1 MAENTELEASA
12 LNATDANQEQDFASL
27 MSSNNQASAPLNN
40 EAPMHELSSDGP
52 GGDPLGEAMRYSQH
66 VGRQQLQNK
75 IAPPTTLGE
84 SLTYQK
90 SPGIRYLDADSIA
103 NFTQQESYNPDGFN
117 PKDPTNYAR
126 FAERET
132 WGTALAKGFDSMSS
146 KFGAAF
152 KENFVGYGRLGSA
165 LANMDMSLLM
175 PTEDEMMQQYY
186 QDQKEAQKN
195 FVFQK
200 PEDQD
205 SIFSKGSVSEFIG
218 SSGFMLGTFA
228 ALSLEIAADILL
240 TAATAPAGGEGA
252 ATFAPTFAKIGAGFG
267 RLLGKEAV
275 EVGARESA
283 EALAK
288 KSNFFREAAQGFTL
302 GNKSAEEIRLLNKIG
317 EASAVSNATGSVA
330 RQALNDTF
338 TVFNGN
344 LPAILKSKSVL
355 EMTGNVARG
364 LPLVG
369 TGIRYGEKVAAGVEA
384 GVSTGKLIGI
394 GAQGLRRVV
403 QEYNMAATEASF
415 EAVSSYG
422 DTLNKL
428 IDNHRNNNNG
438 DNPNETQFEKMRKL
452 SMDSSGANYKTNM
465 AILLATNKL
474 QFGNMF
480 NKFLP
485 ANKTMRELIEATK
498 DNLLLVEKNGLKKF
512 YKKGF
517 AGAYGLTGQIA
528 RDFGKK
534 EASYQVGKA
543 FFKDMARFE
552 LVEGL
557 QENLQDISSNGW
569 KDYYV
574 GQYQKS
580 NSVLSESFGKAF
592 EDEIS
597 KQGLKTFLMGALTG
611 TLVRLPVHIT
621 TKGLEAASDKITERQ
636 YAKNPGENPV
646 ERVRKQFDKD
656 IETLNTFFK
665 QTEERSF
672 KHKIVNFVNQTQE
685 GQNQA
690 EAAAKGL
697 RYEFENSRDN
707 ALVSAISAAKRTESI
722 DVLQR
727 AVRDMG
733 VDMSNEDFEKSFGV
747 KLEDTK
753 YATPLDFSKNLAKD
767 IKKYSDI
774 TDGLR
779 NKIKNFTEPT
789 LYTPGSKEYFTAMIA
804 RSAEED
810 AIHTIAMNA
819 IKGDM
824 TAKRAQQISQEL
836 LSNQHIANSSDYV
849 IRVLTDPKI
858 LNDEKGNVMS
868 ELRIYEN
875 NLEQNTDPALTDKI
889 KKQIEDKK
897 QELEQLQKWE
907 TFFSKRP
914 DVSIGLN
921 EAGEVET
928 KENIVL
934 DTFVGKRIDKTQ
946 TLVDGYGEPLDQ
958 IDTTFDTHDEEVIET
973 FRQLLNIKNKQ
984 AGVNVEISESEMRD
998 VHSKLVDYMKLDK
1011 DTKDYMSAVDTLMN
1025 PENFK
1030 HAVGKMTDGKMK
1042 FNVISWLGYFNSVIY
1057 NNIAGPEGLI
1067 ASLEE
1072 TGRLNTADKVML
1084 MQDIWNAVYENENYK
1099 NLLTVSLDP
1108 NLGISNAEYTQKLVD
1123 NLHKDITAR
1132 FADIVKKYS
1141 PSEYAEDLTDEEY
1154 DDIIATG
1161 KIEAVKEQLLVD
1173 KIARGDIE
1181 LGPNEQ
1187 KIVNSEQFKESIE
1200 AQVKLAKQKIAE
1212 EQAGV
1217 KTFKDPDGKWGV
1229 VTTEGEIITEGY
1241 NSEEEAVAAS
1251 NAMTNTSEI
1260 PVSEI
1265 PETTPGQ
1272 EYMDMSE
1279 LELQHKL
1286 NDINESYDELIHYG
1300 TQQEIDDLLQEK
1312 NYILEALRKKAN
1324 QTPAS
1329 NTPEVVTEEALV
1341 SNIAIPETLTVG
1353 TPIYYINH
1361 PSIKGVIT
1369 GIDLETNMVTYE
1381 TDKVDNEEDYGE
1393 FIKSYAVEEQPPVV
1407 PPTTPVAPVATV
1419 TPTPAPTPDVTKVTE
1434 NEEDGFVSLSEENFM
1449 RSLMGLPP
1457 LESMEP
1463 FTVETNDEQK
1473 YDVKDSENNTVQTF
1487 DTEIK
1492 AQEVATSANNT
1503 RKDIDFV
1510 KKFMDEALTDLEDKI
1525 DTVMYTSMQS
1535 RGERSMK
1542 LHNKKN
1548 GTDFKTLEEYAS
1560 IKDGRKKLEGIRES
1574 VITGKPVKYAPKKV
1588 SVKKPSEEVQI
1599 NLFDTV
1605 ETPNVLSTG
1614 RDILESLNN
1623 ELADFKSIVEEK
1635 SKEISKFVDED
1646 AISESSIIEQLKKAA
1661 ECFR

>member
-1 MAENTELEASA
+1 MAENTELDASA
-12 LNATDANQEQDFASL
+12 LTATDVNQEQDFASL
-27 MSSNNQASAPLNN
+27 MSSNNQTANVFMDTAES
-40 EAPMHELSSDGP
+40 SSDGP
-52 GGDPLGEAMRYSQH
+52 GGDPLGEAMRYSQY

-75 IAPPTTLGE
+75 IDPPTTLGE
-84 SLTYQK
+84 SLSYQK
-90 SPGIRYLDADSIA
+90 SPGIRYLDADDIA
-103 NFTQQESYNPDGFN
+103 NFTQQESYNPEGFN

-152 KENFVGYGRLGSA
+152 KENFVGYGRMGSA
-165 LANMDMSLLM
+165 IANMDMSLLM
-175 PTEDEMMQQYY
+175 PSEDEMMQQYY
-186 QDQKEAQKN
+186 KDQKDAQKN

-228 ALSLEIAADILL
+228 ALSLEIAADILI

-275 EVGARESA
+275 EVGAKQSA

-288 KSNFFREAAQGFTL
+288 KTNFFREAAQGFTL

-317 EASAVSNATGSVA
+317 EASTVSNATGSVA
-330 RQALNDTF
+330 RQALSDTF

-344 LPAILKSKSVL
+344 LPAILKSKTVL

-369 TGIRYGEKVAAGVEA
+369 TGIRYGERIRAGVDA
-384 GVSTGKLIGI
+384 GLSTGKLVGM
-394 GAQGLRRVV
+394 GAQGLRRVG
-403 QEYNMAATEASF
+403 QELNMSATEASF

-438 DNPNETQFEKMRKL
+438 DNPNETQFEEMRKL
-452 SMDSSGANYKTNM
+452 SMESSGANYKTNM

-485 ANKTMRELIEATK
+485 ANKTMRELIEASK

-517 AGAYGLTGQIA
+517 AAAYGVTGQIA
-528 RDFGKK
+528 KDFGKK
-534 EASYQVGKA
+534 EATFQVGKA
-543 FFKDMARFE
+543 FFKDMTRFE

-557 QENLQDISSNGW
+557 QENLQSISSNGW

-580 NSVLSESFGKAF
+580 NSILSESFGQAF
-592 EDEIS
+592 EDELS

-621 TKGLEAASDKITERQ
+621 TKGLEAASNKINERQ
-636 YAKNPGENPV
+636 YSKNPGENPV

-665 QTEERSF
+665 QTEERTF

-727 AVRDMG
+727 AVAEMG
-733 VDMSNEDFEKSFGV
+733 VDMSSEDFEKSFGV

-753 YATPLDFSKNLAKD
+753 YTTPLEFSKNLAKD

-774 TDGLR
+774 TDGIR
-779 NKIKNFTEPT
+779 NKVKNFTEPT

-810 AIHTIAMNA
+810 AVHTIAMNA

-824 TAKRAQQISQEL
+824 TAKRAQQIAQEL
-836 LSNQHIANSSDYV
+836 LSNSSIANSSDYV

-858 LNDEKGNVMS
+858 LNDEMGNIMS

-875 NLEQNTDPALTDKI
+875 NLKENTDASLKSKI
-889 KKQIEDKK
+889 EKQIKDKK
-897 QELEQLQKWE
+897 EELENLQKWQS
-907 TFFSKRP
+907 FFSNRT
-914 DVSIGLN
+914 DTSIGLN
-921 EAGEVET
+921 EEGEVEA
-928 KENIVL
+928 KENVVL

-946 TLVDGYGEPLDQ
+946 TLVDGYGEPLDT
-958 IDTTFDTHDEEVIET
+958 IETTFDTHDPEVVEI
-973 FRQLLNIKNKQ
+973 FRQLLNVKNQQ
-984 AGVNVEISESEMRD
+984 AGVDAQISETEMRE

-1011 DTKDYMSAVDTLMN
+1011 DTKDYMNAVDTLMN

-1030 HAVGKMTDGKMK
+1030 HAIGKMTDGKMK
-1042 FNVISWLGYFNSVIY
+1042 FNVISWLGYFNNVMY
-1057 NNIAGPEGLI
+1057 NQIAGPDGLM
-1067 ASLEE
+1067 ASLKE
-1072 TGRLNTADKVML
+1072 TVNLNPSDEVLL
-1084 MQDIWNAVYENENYK
+1084 MQEIWNAVYENENYK

-1123 NLHKDITAR
+1123 NLTKEMSAK
-1132 FADIVKKYS
+1132 FADIVKKFA
-1141 PSEYAEDLTDEEY
+1141 PSEYSQDITDEEY
-1154 DDIIATG
+1154 DQMIATG
-1161 KIEAVKEQLLVD
+1161 VIESVKEQLLVD
-1173 KIARGDIE
+1173 KIARGDVE
-1181 LGPNEQ
+1181 LGENEQ
-1187 KIVNSEQFKESIE
+1187 KLINSEQFKESID
-1200 AQVKLAKQKIAE
+1200 AQVAIAKQKISE
-1212 EQAGV
+1212 EKTGT

-1229 VTTEGEIITEGY
+1229 ATTNDEIITEGY
-1241 NSEEEAVAAS
+1241 DTEAEAVAAS
-1251 NAMTNTSEI
+1251 EAMTNTSEV
-1260 PVSEI
+1260 PVAEI

-1272 EYMDMSE
+1272 EYIGMSE
-1279 LELQHKL
+1279 LELQQKI
-1286 NDINESYDELIHYG
+1286 NEINESYDELIHYG

-1312 NYILEALRKKAN
+1312 NYVLAALNKTIKE
-1324 QTPAS
+1324 TPAS
-1329 NTPEVVTEEALV
+1329 NTPEPEISQLPTGEEVVTET
-1341 SNIAIPETLTVG
+1341 PE
-1353 TPIYYINH
+1353 
-1361 PSIKGVIT
+1361 
-1369 GIDLETNMVTYE
+1369 
-1381 TDKVDNEEDYGE
+1381 
-1393 FIKSYAVEEQPPVV
+1393 V
-1407 PPTTPVAPVATV
+1407 PNVPAPAPVIS
-1419 TPTPAPTPDVTKVTE
+1419 TPAPTPDVTQITE
-1434 NEEDGFVSLSEENFM
+1434 GNEEGFVSLSEENFM

-1457 LESMEP
+1457 VESMEP
-1463 FTVETNDEQK
+1463 FIVETNDEQT
-1473 YDVKDSENNTVQTF
+1473 YDIKDTSNNVLQTVG
-1487 DTEIK
+1487 TEAK
-1492 AQEVATSANNT
+1492 AQEIATSANNT

-1510 KKFMDEALTDLEDKI
+1510 KAFMDEALTDIEDKI

-1535 RGERSMK
+1535 RGDRSMK
-1542 LHNKKN
+1542 LYNKKN
-1548 GTDFKTLEEYAS
+1548 GTEFKTLEEYAAT
-1560 IKDGRKKLEGIRES
+1560 KEGRKSLEGIRES
-1574 VITGKPVKYAPKKV
+1574 VITGKPIKYTSKKTT
-1588 SVKKPSEEVQI
+1588 VKKPSQEVQI
-1599 NLFDTV
+1599 NLFDTA

-1614 RDILESLNN
+1614 RNILESLNN

-1635 SKEISKFVDED
+1635 SKEISKFVDEGT
-1646 AISESSIIEQLKKAA
+1646 ISESSIIEQLKEAA
-1661 ECFR
+1661 KCFK